1 LEHLFRRRLSK
12 DEFINFQLFNEL
24 RELSIELNREI
35 NLLLDRD
42 GEVLDVIAGRRDGT
56 DISEIDISGVEN
68 RYYCRYRIIK
78 TSFCSTIT
86 DRDLLLLRK
95 FRLDCLV
102 VIHNLGGVAKKT
114 AIMRLPPGS
123 EERFNY
129 IPLLNSE
136 SDRGF
141 YEIIEGY
148 EEEAD
153 RFSRNISGQSS
164 NSRAIIVGCG
174 IESEGDI
181 RYYLDELTSLLRT
194 LNIDVIRSLWQK
206 REPDPSYLIGRGK
219 LSELRY
225 IKEIYSA
232 DMLVFFNTLTPV
244 QKRNIEDEIGS
255 QVLDRNQ
262 IILSIFAKR
271 AVSNEGK
278 LQVELARLRYELPRL
293 SEKDAGLSRL
303 VGGYRTKGPGETKLE
318 MMKRQIKE
326 RIAKTNEKI
335 MEIKRRREFI
345 REKRRISGI
354 PVVAIV
360 GYTNAGKSTL
370 LNRITKSNVYVED
383 RLFATL
389 DTTIRKYVYPDGQP
403 VLFTDTV
410 GFIKNLP
417 EELKKA
423 FMSTFEE
430 IKEASLILHLVD
442 ASDVS
447 INQHIEAVEEILV
460 ELGVDHIPRIL
471 VFNKVDRLDGALP
484 PSRRSDGI
492 FISALTGEGID
503 RLLAKI
509 REYLPLLSI
518 TNTLE

>member
-1 LEHLFRRRLSK
+1 
-12 DEFINFQLFNEL
+12 
-24 RELSIELNREI
+24 
-35 NLLLDRD
+35 
-42 GEVLDVIAGRRDGT
+42 
-56 DISEIDISGVEN
+56 
-68 RYYCRYRIIK
+68 
-78 TSFCSTIT
+78 
-86 DRDLLLLRK
+86 
-95 FRLDCLV
+95 
-102 VIHNLGGVAKKT
+102 
-114 AIMRLPPGS
+114 
-123 EERFNY
+123 
-129 IPLLNSE
+129 
-136 SDRGF
+136 
-141 YEIIEGY
+141 
-148 EEEAD
+148 
-153 RFSRNISGQSS
+153 
-164 NSRAIIVGCG
+164 
-174 IESEGDI
+174 
-181 RYYLDELTSLLRT
+181 
-194 LNIDVIRSLWQK
+194 
-206 REPDPSYLIGRGK
+206 
-219 LSELRY
+219 
-225 IKEIYSA
+225 
-232 DMLVFFNTLTPV
+232 
-244 QKRNIEDEIGS
+244 
-255 QVLDRNQ
+255 
-262 IILSIFAKR
+262 
-271 AVSNEGK
+271 
-278 LQVELARLRYELPRL
+278 
-293 SEKDAGLSRL
+293 
-303 VGGYRTKGPGETKLE
+303 

-345 REKRRISGI
+345 REKRRNSGI

-389 DTTIRKYVYPDGQP
+389 DTTIRKYVYTDGQP